1 MKIWGWIMKGE
12 AQQVQRFIRP
22 GRKGNVEGKGS
33 FMCLSAEKKPSAGVD
48 WNEVGSEHSRKGG
61 QGAGHVKT
69 HRSGLG
75 NLF

>member
-48 WNEVGSEHSRKGG
+48 WNEVGSNTVGKEVRVQVMLRLIG
-61 QGAGHVKT
+61 QD
-69 HRSGLG
+69 
-75 NLF
+75 

>member
-48 WNEVGSEHSRKGG
+48 WNEVGSEHSRIGKEVRVQVMLRLIG
-61 QGAGHVKT
+61 QD
-69 HRSGLG
+69 
-75 NLF
+75 